1 MTDPSKRFKIPQTL
15 AARPI
20 SPEIRYP
27 HMPPFVTEAVIL
39 HSADFLE
46 SDRIV
51 TFYGDERGKMRGV
64 AKGAKRSRRR
74 FGANLELLAH
84 VKVRGFERPSTALV
98 RIDGADLIDYHRGVR
113 EGVMGF
119 ARACYVAEWISGCT
133 AERHPLPGLL
143 PLLLRVLQL
152 LDAGKG
158 GEGLLRIFE
167 AKVLDLAGYRP
178 KLDHCVVCE
187 GGLKG
192 SWVNFLVERGGVICA
207 DCADRDRRGVKVSL
221 GTIRALDEA
230 RRVDLDR
237 IHRLA
242 LTPLTVR
249 EGRMLLRAFYTYHV
263 GRKLRSVSF
272 LEGLER
278 GAVAAQEEEEGAG
291 E

>member
-1 MTDPSKRFKIPQTL
+1 MGMT
-15 AARPI
+15 PI
-20 SPEIRYP
+20 SPQIRWQD
-27 HMPPFVTEAVIL
+27 MPPFVTEAVIL

-46 SDRIV
+46 RDRLI

-84 VKVRGFERPSTALV
+84 VKLRGFERPSTPLV

-113 EGVMGF
+113 EGLTGF

-178 KLDHCVVCE
+178 RLDRCVVCD
-187 GGLKG
+187 GTLKG
-192 SWVNFLVERGGVICA
+192 SWVNFLVERGVVVCA
-207 DCADRDRRGVKVSL
+207 DCAERDRRGAKVSL

-242 LTPLTVR
+242 LTPLAVR
-249 EGRMLLRAFYTYHV
+249 EGRTLLRAFYTYHV
-263 GRKLRSVSF
+263 GRKLKSVFF
-272 LEGLER
+272 LEALEK
-278 GAVAAQEEEEGAG
+278 GAIPAQEEG
-291 E
+291 EVARE

>member
-1 MTDPSKRFKIPQTL
+1 
-15 AARPI
+15 
-20 SPEIRYP
+20 
-27 HMPPFVTEAVIL
+27 MPPFVTEAVIL

-46 SDRIV
+46 RDRLI

-84 VKVRGFERPSTALV
+84 VVVRGFERPGAALV
-98 RIDGADLIDYHRGVR
+98 RVDGADLIDYYQGVR

-119 ARACYVAEWISGCT
+119 ARACYVAEWIAGCT

-178 KLDHCVVCE
+178 RLDRCVVCQ
-187 GGLKG
+187 GSLKG
-192 SWVNFLVERGGVICA
+192 PRVDFLVERGGVICA
-207 DCADRDRRGVKVSL
+207 DCAEREGGGVRVSM
-221 GTIRALDEA
+221 GTILALDEA
-230 RRVDLDR
+230 RRVGLDR

-242 LTPLTVR
+242 LTPLAVR
-249 EGRMLLRAFYTYHV
+249 EGRALLRAFYTYHV

-272 LEGLER
+272 LEALEK
-278 GAVAAQEEEEGAG
+278 GVIPTQGKGEGARG
-291 E
+291 